1 MAIVTFLLLVPIATF
16 LLVLSDVELEDGR
29 VYTFLLCLLSAA
41 LMTPDIQSTVV
52 VATAAVLE
60 FEATL
65 FLLRRAHA

>member
-1 MAIVTFLLLVPIATF
+1 MAIVTFLLLVPVATF

-41 LMTPDIQSTVV
+41 LMAPDVQSTIV